1 MKNFLLYS
9 CLLLVIMLASCEH
22 SLVYSEYKATTNGS
36 WSKDDIKEFEISEMD
51 SIASHDVFILI
62 RNDNTFPYS
71 NLFLIAEYNT
81 PDDQVVRDTLEFE
94 MAQPDGTWLGKGFGS
109 VFENKLWYREN
120 IVFSKPGVYKIEL
133 SHAMRQNGKVDGIDN
148 LIGITDVGIEVERRE
163 Q

>member
-1 MKNFLLYS
+1 MKKIPFFSFLL
-9 CLLLVIMLASCEH
+9 IMLFASCEN
-22 SLVYSEYKATTNGS
+22 SLIYSEYKATTNGT
-36 WSKDDIKEFEISEMD
+36 WSKDDVKKFEISELD
-51 SIASHDVFILI
+51 SIAPHDVFILV

-71 NLFLIAEYNT
+71 NLFLIAEFNT

-94 MAQPDGTWLGKGFGS
+94 MAEPDGSWLGKGFGS
-109 VFENKLWYREN
+109 VFENKLWYKEN
-120 IVFSKPGVYKIEL
+120 IVFSTPGVYKIEL